1 MKKTLLILSLLLSTL
16 SFSQVSVNKG
26 IYFAKEFSKDVSL
39 YKAKNFVM
47 SEILGIEEKLTK
59 FEIDPLAAALS
70 GELTTLVYK
79 CEEKEI
85 SGLVLGFYGDRWN
98 ESGVSYQ
105 AYAFKNLPIKKALQ
119 ILSQL
124 EKSIEN
130 ESKFLSQDYDNNNI
144 FFKYEDITFLIY
156 RTNGGP
162 KIRVFWNGF
171 DSEWESTAF
180 GRTKRRFE
188 KSLKK

>member
-26 IYFAKEFSKDVSL
+26 VYFAKEFSKDVSL

-47 SEILGIEEKLTK
+47 SEIIGVEKKITK
-59 FEIDPLAAALS
+59 FEIDPLAAAKS

-79 CEEKEI
+79 CEEKKI

-98 ESGVSYQ
+98 DSGVSYQ
-105 AYAFKNLPIKKALQ
+105 AYAFKNLPINKALE
-119 ILSQL
+119 ILSKL
-124 EKSIEN
+124 KKSIED

-144 FFKYEDITFLIY
+144 FFRYDDITFLIY
-156 RTNGGP
+156 KTNGGL

-188 KSLKK
+188 KSINK